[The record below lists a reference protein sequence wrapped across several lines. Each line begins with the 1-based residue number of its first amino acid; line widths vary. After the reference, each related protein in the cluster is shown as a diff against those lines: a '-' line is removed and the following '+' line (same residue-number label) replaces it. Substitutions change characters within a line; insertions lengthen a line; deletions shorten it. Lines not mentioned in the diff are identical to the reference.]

1 MPNVDDLRRYL
12 KKDMVMTGDLIHFK
26 DAGQILNKEFEDKA
40 TKAKKK
46 QDILEM
52 EVLINDSMKP
62 VLYSPNKV
70 TIDLLKEAWGR
81 DTQNWVGETGKVSLI
96 EQLIMG
102 KLDTILIIKPV
113 TSLNKAALLGS
124 VASQKPSPDNPNN
137 PGGIS
142 DPANIKFND

>member
-40 TKAKKK
+40 TQQKKK

-52 EVLINDSMKP
+52 EVLINDGMRP
-62 VLYSPNKV
+62 VLFSPNKV

-96 EQLIMG
+96 EQLVMG
-102 KLDTILIIKPV
+102 KLDTILIVKPL
-113 TSLNKAALLGS
+113 TNIGKAGS
-124 VASQKPSPDNPNN
+124 IAAPTPPPMRNLN
-137 PGGIS
+137 PGGETNPDDINFK
-142 DPANIKFND
+142 D